1 MAPMANI
8 IAYFDMDRTILRDSS
23 GLLYMRYLWRRGQTN
38 WRAMVLSSWYAA
50 LYKVGILNYPV
61 VAAKLASSVSSSR
74 EEDTRELCQRFFDEL
89 AVDYIAPKAVQ
100 RLNEHRAQGHLVTV
114 ISASTPYVVGPLASH
129 LGIEEY
135 LCTRLEV
142 VDGRFTG
149 KIIEPGCYGPGKVHW
164 ARDYAQRHDADL
176 AQAYFYT
183 DSCSDVALLEL
194 VGHPVAVNPDP
205 RLKGLAAK
213 QRWPVEYFYD

>member
-8 IAYFDMDRTILRDSS
+8 IAYFDMDHTILRDSS
-23 GLLYMRYLWRRGQTN
+23 GLLYMHYLWRRGQTS
-38 WRAMVLSSWYAA
+38 WRAMALSSWYAA

-74 EEDTRELCQRFFDEL
+74 EEDTRALCQRFFDEL

-135 LCTRLEV
+135 LCTQLEV
-142 VDGRFTG
+142 VNGRFTG

-183 DSCSDVALLEL
+183 DSCSDVALLEV
-194 VGHPVAVNPDP
+194 VGHAVAVNPDP
-205 RLKGLAAK
+205 RLKRLAAK